1 MKSIKHIL
9 TSIAVLAGFVCQ
21 AQNPVDSLVVP
32 VATADS
38 LTVPQEY
45 SDIYLDTVKVDRVF
59 EINDYSTVSRS
70 RSLVGSSRSRLSGLP
85 KRAFASMTRTF
96 SLLLNSAIIF

>member
-9 TSIAVLAGFVCQ
+9 TSIAVLVGFVCQ

-32 VATADS
+32 VVPADS

-45 SDIYLDTVKVDRVF
+45 SVYYVD
-59 EINDYSTVSRS
+59 
-70 RSLVGSSRSRLSGLP
+70 LV
-85 KRAFASMTRTF
+85 
-96 SLLLNSAIIF
+96 

>member
-9 TSIAVLAGFVCQ
+9 TSIAVLVGFVCQ

-59 EINDYSTVSRS
+59 EINDYSMIGVEYGVSFNR
-70 RSLVGSSRSRLSGLP
+70 
-85 KRAFASMTRTF
+85 MTFNPPYTQ
-96 SLLLNSAIIF
+96 SANACPS